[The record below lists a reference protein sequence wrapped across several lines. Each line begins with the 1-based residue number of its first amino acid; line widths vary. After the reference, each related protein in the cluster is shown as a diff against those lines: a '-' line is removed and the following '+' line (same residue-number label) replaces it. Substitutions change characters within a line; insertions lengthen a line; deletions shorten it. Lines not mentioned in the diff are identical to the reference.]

1 MGYLMKIKKDH
12 NPLVNMDWD
21 FDDEEITL
29 NSKSNN
35 VKDLVDEYAPER
47 VKINDVYSA
56 FDGYDFKEY

>member
-1 MGYLMKIKKDH
+1 MKIKKDH

-35 VKDLVDEYAPER
+35 VKDLVDEYAPEK

>member
-1 MGYLMKIKKDH
+1 MKIKKDH